1 VRVKSEG
8 RGPEGGSSVREC
20 QSAEYKGKRGREGVT
35 APVDASR
42 WLRSQRGDG
51 KGTWNHSEGLEIK

>member
-42 WLRSQRGDG
+42 WLRSQKAIR
-51 KGTWNHSEGLEIK
+51 GTWNHSEGLEIK